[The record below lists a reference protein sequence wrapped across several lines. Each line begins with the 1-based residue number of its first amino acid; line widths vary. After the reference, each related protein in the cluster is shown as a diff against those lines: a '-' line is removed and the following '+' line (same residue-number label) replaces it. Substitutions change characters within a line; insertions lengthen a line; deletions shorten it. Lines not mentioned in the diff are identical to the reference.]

1 MSVDLA
7 QIVREKWSDYLFI
20 INKKKYDFLFLVSC
34 YGSLVRPLAFGLLP
48 EKLSF
53 SLKSFLLDFK
63 LFIMKNRVFEVW
75 TLSMLGIG

>member
-7 QIVREKWSDYLFI
+7 QIVPEKWSDYLFI
-20 INKKKYDFLFLVSC
+20 INKKKYDFLFLVSY
-34 YGSLVRPLAFGLLP
+34 YGSLIRPLTFGLFP

>member
-7 QIVREKWSDYLFI
+7 QIVPEKWSDYLFI
-20 INKKKYDFLFLVSC
+20 INKKKYDLLFLVSC
-34 YGSLVRPLAFGLLP
+34 YGSLIRPLTFGLFP